1 MNKSDLI
8 KKIKDLDFDNRILE
22 VTDMLEHTYLLYGTA
37 FLIRQLKTCLDLA
50 IKELES
56 EE

>member
-8 KKIKDLDFDNRILE
+8 KKNKDLDFDNRILE
-22 VTDMLEHTYLLYGTA
+22 VKDMLEHKYLLYGTA

>member
-22 VTDMLEHTYLLYGTA
+22 VTDMLEHEYLLYGTA

-50 IKELES
+50 TKELER

>member
-22 VTDMLEHTYLLYGTA
+22 VTDMLENEYLLYGTV
-37 FLIRQLKTCLDLA
+37 FLIKQLKTCLDLA

>member
-22 VTDMLEHTYLLYGTA
+22 VTDMLEHKYLLYGTV
-37 FLIRQLKTCLDLA
+37 FLISQLKTCLDLA
-50 IKELES
+50 IKELER

>member
-22 VTDMLEHTYLLYGTA
+22 VTDMLEHKYLLYGTA
-37 FLIRQLKTCLDLA
+37 FLICQLKTCLDLA
-50 IKELES
+50 IKELER

>member
-8 KKIKDLDFDNRILE
+8 KEIKDLDFDNRILE
-22 VTDMLEHTYLLYGTA
+22 VTDMLEHKYLLYGTV
-37 FLIRQLKTCLDLA
+37 FLINQLKTCLDLA